1 MDRAVPDRTEHHS
14 ITAEIRL
21 PIQFDPTH
29 AARRRGEVAIKSF
42 GAAPC
47 AHTATVQALLV
58 AALVARF
65 ARVPGDATTRPWGR
79 ALHDRFMLPSVLRA
93 DLDVVLAD
101 LAASGRPLQAAWF
114 EPFVAAQFPL
124 LGRVQLGDVSLELR
138 PAHEPWPVL
147 AEEATGAGMA
157 RFVDSANGRL
167 EARLAG
173 ASPRHVLVCNGRRV
187 PLRPV
192 GDNGALVAGVRYK
205 RWSPPATLHPTTP
218 PTGELVFDVVDA
230 WTGLAIGGCG
240 YMPAVPEL
248 AGIVGAPYV
257 PEARGRGE
265 RHVWPPLAPLPQLSG
280 RGRFRAGGNGV
291 GPMAAPPAVAADAWT
306 LDLTV
311 DRTGPA

>member
-1 MDRAVPDRTEHHS
+1 
-14 ITAEIRL
+14 
-21 PIQFDPTH
+21 
-29 AARRRGEVAIKSF
+29 
-42 GAAPC
+42 
-47 AHTATVQALLV
+47 VQSLLV
-58 AALVARF
+58 PAIIARF
-65 ARVPGDATTRPWGR
+65 ARVPGDATTTPWGR

-93 DLDVVLAD
+93 DLDAVLAD

-114 EPFVAAQFPL
+114 APFVEAQFPL

-230 WTGLAIGGCG
+230 WTGRAIGGCRHT
-240 YMPAVPEL
+240 PAVPEL
-248 AGIVGAPYV
+248 AGVVGAPWIDET
-257 PEARGRGE
+257 PMTGE
-265 RHVWPPLAPLPQLSG
+265 RHVRPPFSPMPPVSG
-280 RGRFRAGGNGV
+280 RGWFRAGGSGV
-291 GPMAAPPAVAADAWT
+291 GIMAPPLAIASDAWT
-306 LDLTV
+306 LDLTSDLPGAV
-311 DRTGPA
+311 